1 MANNNDGYIQVVA
14 RLNETKSKDIIQDQL
29 NRIQKQLQLQLSNV
43 RITKTGQNMLQSSI
57 DSIQKNLKVNI
68 SSVNVDQ
75 NKIVQQS
82 QQVAQQISSS
92 MSSALNN
99 VDTSGLTR
107 AVTQIDKIKDSLNS
121 VKADG
126 TKGNLKSFSSLDQL
140 KEFIHTTLPQFKNIK
155 TSIDSWYEGTT
166 PQVKSFTAEILNGDK
181 AVEKLSFHLQNLGVE
196 GGTVEWAFS
205 KASATDNAI
214 KVQEQALKAAEREAK
229 QLEASVQ
236 SGYKTL
242 THYVQMM
249 NNLSQRQVFN
259 KNASAPDVL
268 NWQDRIATQTAE
280 FEKLQTTMKSGV
292 VTPETLANIK
302 DLSDTITKIILDGH
316 RMARTLGQATS
327 NVNSEAEFNK
337 LLTLYHNLQASDVE
351 VKKLEEDYS
360 ELIRLFVEAE
370 HTGDFS
376 TFFNKLTVFKSKF
389 AEAKSEVRATNAQ
402 IADLANMAKQLQ
414 SNKMT
419 SFFNNNS
426 GNTEVTALKT
436 QINGLVTEWEVL
448 NKEIE
453 QTGSITPNMQTKL
466 DNLRGR
472 MEETTK
478 EANKLQVAIKEDAA
492 SVRLFAQRN
501 ALDSRMAN
509 WLRNNTAAS
518 QEAKL
523 KIMELKAQIQ
533 DADRQKMT
541 NLTNEFRKVT
551 AAEAEAGRTGKKFF
565 EMAVEKIKKFTGW
578 FSISMVIMRAVRY
591 FKEMATTVRELDTA
605 LVDLRKTTTATNA
618 QLEEFYYEANNIGK
632 ALGVTTKDVIEA
644 ASAWSRLG
652 YNIKDAQEMAKTSSI
667 FASISPGMDIE
678 QSTDGLVSVLKAYK
692 ISAEDALDSVV
703 SKINAVGNS
712 QALSNADIVEFLTRS
727 SSALAEANNNLDQAV
742 ALGTAA
748 TEVVRDAASVGTTL
762 KTVAMRLRSY
772 DEETEQYSEDL
783 AVLEGE
789 IASLTKTAKHPL
801 GISLFTDSDKTT
813 YKSTYQILKEI
824 SEIYNELTD
833 KQQAE
838 FCLNVQKCA

>member
-107 AVTQIDKIKDSLNS
+107 ITEQIANMRDSLNNNKNALS
-121 VKADG
+121 FASLGELQDFVKEA
-126 TKGNLKSFSSLDQL
+126 
-140 KEFIHTTLPQFKNIK
+140 LPQFEKVK
-155 TSIDSWYEGTT
+155 VSINSWHQKAKEATG
-166 PQVKSFTAEILNGDK
+166 QVKSFTAEVLNSDG
-181 AVEKLSFHLQNLGVE
+181 AVEKLSFHLKNIGKKNA
-196 GGTVEWAFS
+196 TWALTNS
-205 KASATDNAI
+205 TTTDNAI

-268 NWQDRIATQTAE
+268 NWQNRIATQTAE
-280 FEKLQTTMKSGV
+280 FERLQTTMKSGV

-801 GISLFTDSDKTT
+801 GISLFTDLDKTT

>member
-1 MANNNDGYIQVVA
+1 M
-14 RLNETKSKDIIQDQL
+14 
-29 NRIQKQLQLQLSNV
+29 
-43 RITKTGQNMLQSSI
+43 
-57 DSIQKNLKVNI
+57 
-68 SSVNVDQ
+68 
-75 NKIVQQS
+75 
-82 QQVAQQISSS
+82 
-92 MSSALNN
+92 
-99 VDTSGLTR
+99 
-107 AVTQIDKIKDSLNS
+107 
-121 VKADG
+121 
-126 TKGNLKSFSSLDQL
+126 
-140 KEFIHTTLPQFKNIK
+140 
-155 TSIDSWYEGTT
+155 
-166 PQVKSFTAEILNGDK
+166 
-181 AVEKLSFHLQNLGVE
+181 
-196 GGTVEWAFS
+196 
-205 KASATDNAI
+205 
-214 KVQEQALKAAEREAK
+214 
-229 QLEASVQ
+229 
-236 SGYKTL
+236 
-242 THYVQMM
+242 
-249 NNLSQRQVFN
+249 
-259 KNASAPDVL
+259 
-268 NWQDRIATQTAE
+268 
-280 FEKLQTTMKSGV
+280 
-292 VTPETLANIK
+292 
-302 DLSDTITKIILDGH
+302 
-316 RMARTLGQATS
+316 
-327 NVNSEAEFNK
+327 
-337 LLTLYHNLQASDVE
+337 
-351 VKKLEEDYS
+351 
-360 ELIRLFVEAE
+360 
-370 HTGDFS
+370 
-376 TFFNKLTVFKSKF
+376 
-389 AEAKSEVRATNAQ
+389 
-402 IADLANMAKQLQ
+402 
-414 SNKMT
+414 
-419 SFFNNNS
+419 
-426 GNTEVTALKT
+426 
-436 QINGLVTEWEVL
+436 TEWEVL

>member
-1 MANNNDGYIQVVA
+1 
-14 RLNETKSKDIIQDQL
+14 
-29 NRIQKQLQLQLSNV
+29 
-43 RITKTGQNMLQSSI
+43 
-57 DSIQKNLKVNI
+57 
-68 SSVNVDQ
+68 
-75 NKIVQQS
+75 
-82 QQVAQQISSS
+82 
-92 MSSALNN
+92 
-99 VDTSGLTR
+99 
-107 AVTQIDKIKDSLNS
+107 
-121 VKADG
+121 
-126 TKGNLKSFSSLDQL
+126 
-140 KEFIHTTLPQFKNIK
+140 
-155 TSIDSWYEGTT
+155 
-166 PQVKSFTAEILNGDK
+166 
-181 AVEKLSFHLQNLGVE
+181 
-196 GGTVEWAFS
+196 
-205 KASATDNAI
+205 
-214 KVQEQALKAAEREAK
+214 
-229 QLEASVQ
+229 
-236 SGYKTL
+236 
-242 THYVQMM
+242 
-249 NNLSQRQVFN
+249 
-259 KNASAPDVL
+259 
-268 NWQDRIATQTAE
+268 
-280 FEKLQTTMKSGV
+280 MKSGV

-652 YNIKDAQEMAKTSSI
+652 YGIKDAQEMAKTSSI

-703 SKINAVGNS
+703 YKINAVGNS

-801 GISLFTDSDKTT
+801 GISLFTDLDKTT

>member
-268 NWQDRIATQTAE
+268 NWQNRIATQTAE
-280 FEKLQTTMKSGV
+280 FERLQTTMKSGV

-652 YNIKDAQEMAKTSSI
+652 YGIKDAQEMAKTSSI